1 MATGEATAQ
10 SNPNWS
16 RDELILALDLYVRE
30 GALGDRHPLT
40 VELSQILNSLPIHT
54 VRPDRD
60 RFRNANS
67 VALKLANFQAIDPSY
82 HGKGMSRGSA
92 LDAEVWASYRD
103 SPELTAI
110 ASELRAGVVPE
121 RAFPVT
127 PEEDEDG
134 IREGR
139 LLYRRHRARERNR
152 ALVTKKKRQVLS
164 RGEPL
169 ACEVCGF
176 DYAVVYGNRGEGYIE
191 CHHLVPL
198 AEAGE
203 STTSLTDL
211 ALVCANCHRMLHRSS
226 FDPAAL
232 ETLRGEMHAASES
245 R

>member
-30 GALGDRHPLT
+30 GALGGNHPLT
-40 VELSQILNSLPIHT
+40 VELSQILNSLPIHS

-92 LDAEVWASYRD
+92 LDAEVWTSYRN
-103 SPELTAI
+103 SPDLLVI
-110 ASELRAGVVPE
+110 ATELRAGVDPE

-127 PEEDEDG
+127 PEEDEEG
-134 IREGR
+134 VREGR
-139 LLYRRHRARERNR
+139 LLYRQHRSRERNR
-152 ALVTKKKRQVLS
+152 ALVTRKKRQVLLQ
-164 RGEPL
+164 GQPL

-176 DYAVVYGNRGEGYIE
+176 DFAVVYGNRGDGYIE

-198 AEAGE
+198 AEAGK
-203 STTSLTDL
+203 STTKLTDL
-211 ALVCANCHRMLHRSS
+211 ALVCANCHRMLHRAALG
-226 FDPAAL
+226 PAAL
-232 ETLRGEMHAASES
+232 ETLRREMRAISES